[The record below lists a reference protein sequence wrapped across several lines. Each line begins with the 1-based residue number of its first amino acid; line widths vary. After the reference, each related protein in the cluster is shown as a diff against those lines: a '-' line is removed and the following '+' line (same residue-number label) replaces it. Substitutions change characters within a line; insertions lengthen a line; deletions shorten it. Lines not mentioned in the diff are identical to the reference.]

1 MRATEFKQRS
11 LVTTP
16 RNKVNCANE
25 VAVAEC
31 DSRIP
36 ARLLSVG
43 APASEKD
50 LSKKTQQFVDRA
62 VARVMAVDSVQNQM
76 DCDDLKLKTNKKSE
90 KAEITK
96 KITNGERSSVLVRHP
111 MASKESVEYHA
122 SLSRL
127 FIFVEP
133 TKFHNGA
140 SPTDAWK
147 RSRPCVGSGNGS
159 RMLRSQVPMEG
170 VERKGVT

>member
-1 MRATEFKQRS
+1 MRATEFKRRS

-50 LSKKTQQFVDRA
+50 LSKKTQQFVDRT
-62 VARVMAVDSVQNQM
+62 VARVMAVDSVQYQK
-76 DCDDLKLKTNKKSE
+76 DCDDLRIKTNKKSE
-90 KAEITK
+90 MAEVTNEITD
-96 KITNGERSSVLVRHP
+96 GERSSGFVRHP
-111 MASKESVEYHA
+111 MASKEIVE
-122 SLSRL
+122 
-127 FIFVEP
+127 
-133 TKFHNGA
+133 
-140 SPTDAWK
+140 
-147 RSRPCVGSGNGS
+147 
-159 RMLRSQVPMEG
+159 
-170 VERKGVT
+170 